1 MPVFGKDGEG
11 VDESQ
16 MGLDRHVYVAEG
28 GSLQSHLTVRLQ
40 AVS

>member
-11 VDESQ
+11 VDESR

-28 GSLQSHLTVRLQ
+28 GSLQSQLTVRLQ